1 MAPSADPPKPEE
13 VKVEKKKD
21 EKDEEKTELVSSFVC
36 SAVTLDD
43 F

>member
-1 MAPSADPPKPEE
+1 MAPSADAPKPEE

-21 EKDEEKTELVSSFVC
+21 AKDEEKTELVSSFVC
-36 SAVTLDD
+36 AVIDDD